1 MTGAIRAP
9 VSDVEGPCYRTSAMS
24 TRREGRRRLD
34 NAAAWICGLR
44 AADVPGEVTPLA
56 VAQRMN
62 IVASIFAGSRTSV
75 GQSISGLLDRLQ
87 DSGPVKALPDGSERS
102 LLGAV
107 YQHAALGSAI
117 ELDDFVFGGHTG
129 QAAVGVPLAL
139 GQVLGSSA
147 EEILL
152 AQIAANEVA
161 GRLGVVMTTGPQHG
175 HMKAYL
181 HRVAAATAAARLLRL
196 TEDETTKALAIALA
210 MPEYPLFPAAFSADT
225 KALCTADPTVAGVR
239 AALLA
244 ADGMDAAT
252 DIVEHAVGLVTSLSV
267 MEDVPPIWDR
277 LGRSY
282 CLHAIC
288 YKPVA
293 ACAYACAAA
302 LAIDEIVSSEGDRWE
317 PERARKIEV
326 GTTVL
331 SLTMEGFSKPHRA
344 DAVTT
349 ANVNFSTRRTAAL
362 AMLVGAPHGE
372 HFAAGRLDAMAPRIH
387 RLSQRVVLYHH
398 WPYTVDMLRG
408 VDAAIDYPGRPGI
421 YGMADT
427 HETMER
433 FKAAFDTPS
442 AVSLQDIPALWSLP
456 NGGRSYLLRRYAVG
470 LRARLP
476 FRGGRDA
483 RARYVSRETDLRRL
497 SFRFSAKV
505 ALHMD
510 DGRCLTH
517 EVELPRGF
525 AGDPARTSVPAEKL
539 MREVTDASSAAH
551 ARALLT
557 VLRDEGATA
566 AAIGG
571 AAAIGASHA

>member
-1 MTGAIRAP
+1 
-9 VSDVEGPCYRTSAMS
+9 MS
-24 TRREGRRRLD
+24 TRSEGQRRLD

-44 AADVPGEVTPLA
+44 TADVPREVMSLA

-62 IVASIFAGSRTSV
+62 IVASIFAGSQTSI
-75 GQSISGLLDRLQ
+75 GRAISSLLDRLG
-87 DSGPVKALPDGSERS
+87 DSGPVRALPDGAQRS
-102 LLGAV
+102 VLGAV

-139 GQVLGSSA
+139 GQMLGSSG

-152 AQIAANEVA
+152 SQIAANEVA

-181 HRVAAATAAARLLRL
+181 HRAAAATAAARLLRL
-196 TEDETTKALAIALA
+196 TEEEIAKALAIALA

-267 MEDVPPIWDR
+267 IDEVPPIWDR

-293 ACAYACAAA
+293 ACAYASAAA
-302 LAIDEIVSSEGDRWE
+302 LAIDEIVSSEAERWE
-317 PERARKIEV
+317 PERARKVEV

-331 SLTMEGFSKPHRA
+331 TLAMEGFSKPHRP

-362 AMLVGAPHGE
+362 AMLVGAPHGK
-372 HFAAGRLDAMAPRIH
+372 HFAAGRLDAMAPTIRE
-387 RLSQRVVLYHH
+387 LSQRVVLHHH
-398 WPYTVDMLRG
+398 WPYTVGMLRG

-421 YGMADT
+421 YGMADS
-427 HETMER
+427 HKTMER

-442 AVSLQDIPALWSLP
+442 AVSLRDIPALWSLP
-456 NGGRSYLLRRYAVG
+456 DGGGSYLFRRYAVA

-476 FRGGRDA
+476 FRGGREA

-505 ALHMD
+505 AFHMD

-525 AGDPARTSVPAEKL
+525 AGDPDRISVPPAKL
-539 MREVTDASSAAH
+539 VREVTDASDAAH
-551 ARALLT
+551 ARALLS
-557 VLRDEGATA
+557 VLEDEGATA
-566 AAIGG
+566 VAIGES
-571 AAAIGASHA
+571 AAMRANHA